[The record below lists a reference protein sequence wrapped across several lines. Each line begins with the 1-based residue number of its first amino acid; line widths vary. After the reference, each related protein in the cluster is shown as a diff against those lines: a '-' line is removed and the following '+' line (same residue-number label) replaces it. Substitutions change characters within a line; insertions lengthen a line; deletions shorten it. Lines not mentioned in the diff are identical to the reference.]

1 MSHAAVKATQST
13 LKRWVALDRELLS
26 ADGLDIKE
34 FAARWNVDPKTIR
47 RDLQAFAEAGQTAS
61 YKKENRWDGR
71 SRQWRY
77 NDHVKHL
84 FACNL
89 GEAAMK
95 AAIKARW
102 DELLA
107 AKRKARRDYETRRR
121 LRRIPR

>member
-1 MSHAAVKATQST
+1 MSRVEKATRST

-34 FAARWNVDPKTIR
+34 FAARWNVAPKTIR
-47 RDLQAFAEAGQTAS
+47 RDLQAFAEAGQTTS

-71 SRQWRY
+71 SQQWRY
-77 NDHVKHL
+77 HDHVKCL

-89 GEAAMK
+89 GDAAMK
-95 AAIKARW
+95 AAMKSRR

-107 AKRKARRDYETRRR
+107 AKRKAHRNREARRK